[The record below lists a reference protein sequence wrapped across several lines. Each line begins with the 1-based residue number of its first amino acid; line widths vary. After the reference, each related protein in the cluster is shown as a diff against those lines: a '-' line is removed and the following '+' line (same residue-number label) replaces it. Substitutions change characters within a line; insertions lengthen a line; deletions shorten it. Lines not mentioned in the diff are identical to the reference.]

1 MTSSSGTPAKKAQR
15 RHDRSPVDGK
25 VQLEW
30 TTQDGTHCSVMGKC
44 VDVSETG
51 MKLSVRDRIAPRTVI
66 NFRAAGLGLHGSG
79 SVRYCMSH
87 KMEYRVGI
95 EFTGG
100 LIRKTQ
106 GDSR

>member
-1 MTSSSGTPAKKAQR
+1 MTSNSERVSPAPARKAQR

-30 TTQDGTHCSVMGKC
+30 TGPDGTHCSVMAKC

-51 MKLSVRDRIAPRTVI
+51 MKLSVRDRIAPRTVV
-66 NFRAAGLGLHGSG
+66 NFRAAALGLHGSG

-87 KMEYRVGI
+87 KLEYRVGI

-100 LIRKTQ
+100 LTSK
-106 GDSR
+106 G

>member
-1 MTSSSGTPAKKAQR
+1 MTSSSEMSSPTPAKKAQR

-30 TTQDGTHCSVMGKC
+30 TSPDGTHCSVMAKC

-51 MKLSVRDRIAPRTVI
+51 MKLSVRDRIAPRTVV
-66 NFRAAGLGLHGSG
+66 NFRAPALGLHGSG
-79 SVRYCMSH
+79 SVRYCMSY
-87 KMEYRVGI
+87 KLEYRLGI

-100 LIRKTQ
+100 LSRKE
-106 GDSR
+106 